1 LPGDSP
7 IPEGP
12 EETLPITS
20 FAPPVDIYEDE
31 HTIALKLEV
40 PRIDEKEI
48 DVRIESN
55 TLAGSITAG
64 SITKGHD
71 TVNVAFRCSAV
82 RSWDSRSRAAPTISL
97 ALERCRTFSP

>member
-1 LPGDSP
+1 MNQSDPVTVDRLKRNGSLPGDSP

-31 HTIALKLEV
+31 NTITLKLEV

-48 DVRIESN
+48 DVRIEN
-55 TLAGSITAG
+55 
-64 SITKGHD
+64 K
-71 TVNVAFRCSAV
+71 FRYVTEETRDDRVPDAV
-82 RSWDSRSRAAPTISL
+82 VYLWRKTSTNGT
-97 ALERCRTFSP
+97 EK